1 MFAKIAAFLSFV
13 LIFGLSENLKI
24 YGGYRNSKRRI
35 RISASRLDIAE
46 DLAAAFKISKFTSS
60 AYLSMMLKF
69 LALRLRVFLL
79 APARESLCELG

>member
-24 YGGYRNSKRRI
+24 YSDYRNSERRI

-46 DLAAAFKISKFTSS
+46 DLANN
-60 AYLSMMLKF
+60 
-69 LALRLRVFLL
+69 
-79 APARESLCELG
+79 

>member
-46 DLAAAFKISKFTSS
+46 DFANNLV
-60 AYLSMMLKF
+60 
-69 LALRLRVFLL
+69 RG
-79 APARESLCELG
+79 E

>member
-46 DLAAAFKISKFTSS
+46 DLANNLLRANNLRKDGGLTLPRI
-60 AYLSMMLKF
+60 LQRRLKF
-69 LALRLRVFLL
+69 LNLPL
-79 APARESLCELG
+79 ARICR

>member
-46 DLAAAFKISKFTSS
+46 DLANNLLRANNLRKDGGLTRRGFFKRR
-60 AYLSMMLKF
+60 LKF
-69 LALRLRVFLL
+69 LNLPL
-79 APARESLCELG
+79 ARICR

>member
-46 DLAAAFKISKFTSS
+46 DLANNLVRANNLRKDDGLTPPRI
-60 AYLSMMLKF
+60 LQQRLKF
-69 LALRLRVFLL
+69 LNLPL
-79 APARESLCELG
+79 ARICR

>member
-24 YGGYRNSKRRI
+24 RGGRRNYKRRI

-46 DLAAAFKISKFTSS
+46 DLANN
-60 AYLSMMLKF
+60 L
-69 LALRLRVFLL
+69 LRANNLRKDGGLTRRGSCSGV
-79 APARESLCELG
+79 